1 MVAARLTNPLAMPA
15 SMHSASAPS
24 GHASDAGQPAV
35 GSAPPSARPNAWLA
49 AVGIWAVLGLLSLA
63 SRSQPDDT
71 AAEPASRFLYH
82 VVHILTLGALTGSVV
97 WVARRTETW
106 RPWSRVGLH
115 IAIATVFAALVAFV
129 GAAALRAATSAG
141 AVPAPLASFE
151 LHFLAYFA
159 VLAIASAIDFVAWR
173 RDHRLDEARLAE
185 RSARLEAQL
194 ARTELQILR
203 SQLDPHFLF
212 NALHVIS
219 ELVHV
224 DPSRADRMVARL
236 GDLLRMSAT
245 LARSGDVALREELE
259 FVNAYLE
266 IQEARFGSRLRVVR
280 HVDPA
285 TLDAA
290 VPSLLVQPL
299 VENAIRHGTSRRA
312 TGGQLE
318 IITRRT
324 GPSLVIE
331 VLDDGPGFP
340 ADHVPDE
347 GIGIGHTR
355 ARLSQLFGN
364 SGGLELEPRPGGGT
378 TARVRLPFVRA
389 VPGAGNGAAG
399 AGKP

>member
-1 MVAARLTNPLAMPA
+1 
-15 SMHSASAPS
+15 
-24 GHASDAGQPAV
+24 
-35 GSAPPSARPNAWLA
+35 
-49 AVGIWAVLGLLSLA
+49 VGIWAALGLVSLA
-63 SRSQPDDT
+63 PRSLPDD
-71 AAEPASRFLYH
+71 AGLMEPGSRLLYH
-82 VVHILTLGALTGSVV
+82 LVHILTLGALTGAVV

-106 RPWSRVGLH
+106 RPVSRLGLH
-115 IAIATVFAALVAFV
+115 VALAALFAGLVAVV
-129 GAAALRAATSAG
+129 GATAWRSVSGDTASP
-141 AVPAPLASFE
+141 VPLAMFE

-159 VLAIASAIDFVAWR
+159 VLAITHALDFLAWR
-173 RDHRLDEARLAE
+173 RDQRIEEAQLAA

-224 DPSRADRMVARL
+224 DPTRADRVVARL
-236 GDLLRMSAT
+236 GDLLRMSAA
-245 LARSGDVALREELE
+245 LARSGDVPLRDELA

-280 HVDPA
+280 NVDAA

-318 IITRRT
+318 IVTRRV
-324 GPSLVIE
+324 GSSLVIE
-331 VLDDGPGFP
+331 VLDDGPGLP
-340 ADHVPDE
+340 ADQLPDE

-355 ARLSQLFGN
+355 ARLAHLYGDRSAF
-364 SGGLELEPRPGGGT
+364 ELEPRPGGGT
-378 TARVRLPFVRA
+378 TARVRLPFARA
-389 VPGAGNGAAG
+389 STRASSNGSAGHPAD
-399 AGKP
+399 P